1 MGQISFYSHNVLTLF
16 LMEYSILY
24 QLVFSRVFPSSCQF
38 LIDFPKDQRYMTYV
52 HENKIVTSEKDSPN
66 CERLLYYFLP
76 PFFFLP
82 LAVRVMFYWIA
93 ANSISLDGRRAIALL
108 TLPSSFFHIVN
119 NFLRL
124 STTPSLKY
132 HSYLHFDR
140 IFIPILIYC
149 IWSMHFVCTFYI
161 STQFI

>member
-1 MGQISFYSHNVLTLF
+1 
-16 LMEYSILY
+16 
-24 QLVFSRVFPSSCQF
+24 
-38 LIDFPKDQRYMTYV
+38 MTYV

-66 CERLLYYFLP
+66 FERLLYYFLP

-140 IFIPILIYC
+140 IFNPILIYR
-149 IWSMHFVCTFYI
+149 IWSMHFVCTFFYLHNLSSQCFRLDYVWI
-161 STQFI
+161 AAVAGNGVFIYLIAIIDRKWVEKINYTPVC

>member
-1 MGQISFYSHNVLTLF
+1 MF
-16 LMEYSILY
+16 M
-24 QLVFSRVFPSSCQF
+24 
-38 LIDFPKDQRYMTYV
+38 
-52 HENKIVTSEKDSPN
+52 KI
-66 CERLLYYFLP
+66 RLLLQKGFPPILKDYFPTSFPL
-76 PFFFLP
+76 FFILP

-149 IWSMHFVCTFYI
+149 IWSMHFVCTFFL
-161 STQFI
+161 STQFICSQCFRLDYVWIAAVAGNGVFINLIAIIDRKWV